1 MAKIDQQ
8 MKMKIEA
15 ELRLGKKAKALSEK
29 YDIPYVT
36 INNWEKKIRKEIAD
50 VDVDELLQYDEV
62 TLHHMAE
69 EIKEYAPLPEAKK
82 AEKLVKDVVGLK
94 RLEEKT
100 RSTAYSILNQVEAAI
115 ALMEEPNLKE
125 LQIAGN
131 IVSTLHTALFNKNS
145 TQINV
150 MNQNNISTEKREI
163 FRSNLKA

>member
-1 MAKIDQQ
+1 MIAIDPQLR
-8 MKMKIEA
+8 MKVEA
-15 ELRLGKKAKALSEK
+15 ELRLGKKARELSES
-29 YDIPYVT
+29 YGIPYPT
-36 INNWEKKIRKEIAD
+36 IRIWAKKLEAEQAD
-50 VDVDELLQYDEV
+50 ADIDELLQYDEV
-62 TLHHMAE
+62 TIHSMAE
-69 EIKEYAPLPEAKK
+69 EMKKEAPLPEVKK
-82 AEKLVKDVVGLK
+82 VEKLAKDVMGLQ

-115 ALMEEPNLKE
+115 ALMGEPNLKE

-163 FRSNLKA
+163 FKASLRS